1 MLIINYEDCTGCKL
15 CVNNCPFGAMIYE
28 DGRVQVSELCT
39 LCGAC
44 ANVCRKGAIHIERK
58 QASPEEL
65 ARYKGVYVWVEF
77 EAQDDGIKPRKVAYE
92 LLGKGRALADRVR
105 GERRLQPVEG
115 DRERHVERRRSRR
128 DVAKRRHDSGRSA
141 ERHGSCGERH

>member
-44 ANVCRKGAIHIERK
+44 ANVCRKNAIRIERK

-65 ARYKGVYVWVEF
+65 AKYKGVYVWVEF
-77 EAQDDGIKPRKVAYE
+77 EAQDDGSKTQESCVRTV
-92 LLGKGRALADRVR
+92 GQRTRA
-105 GERRLQPVEG
+105 G
-115 DRERHVERRRSRR
+115 
-128 DVAKRRHDSGRSA
+128 
-141 ERHGSCGERH
+141 